1 MATVASAVGG
11 ELEAVAVRN
20 RRGRGGFVL
29 VCEHASNHVPP
40 AYRGLGLDG
49 AGLARHIAWDIGAH
63 SLAERLA
70 TLLDAP
76 LVHATHSRLLID
88 LNRDP
93 AAPDSI
99 VETSEDTPIPG
110 NRDLP
115 PGERLRRRQWLYE
128 PFHAML
134 DSVLDE
140 RLAADRPTAL
150 VSIHSFTPTYL
161 GRARP
166 WHAGLIFRHDRRLS
180 DPLLAALQ
188 RERELCIGVNE
199 PYGPGDGVYH
209 TIGRHGEGR
218 GLPCAMLEVRNDQIA
233 DAEGQARWAAR
244 LAADFRQALV
254 GLHSERRWGST
265 DH

>member
-63 SLAERLA
+63 ALAERLA

-166 WHAGLIFRHDRRLS
+166 WHAGLGF
-180 DPLLAALQ
+180 PATTLQ
-188 RERELCIGVNE
+188 KN
-199 PYGPGDGVYH
+199 
-209 TIGRHGEGR
+209 
-218 GLPCAMLEVRNDQIA
+218 
-233 DAEGQARWAAR
+233 
-244 LAADFRQALV
+244 
-254 GLHSERRWGST
+254 
-265 DH
+265 